1 MMQRRLLTCE
11 DKGQAQLLWHIE
23 FPEDSECFVRWFFDK
38 RFLPAWSA
46 GTFCGDTLI
55 SVIHGTPM
63 MLRGQAKSFPALMTS
78 GVATLP
84 GYEGRGIMHD
94 TMLFL
99 REKAAKQGIDALFNH
114 PQRKGAYAHLG
125 FRPCTDTLY
134 YKGDGGELLP
144 RGYTWASF
152 DLEAAF
158 TLYKQV
164 MSIYRGSR
172 VRTKSDFVL
181 LLEDIACDG
190 GIARLLL
197 KNGSPEGY
205 CLFGINETG
214 LYAQEV
220 LCLDKE
226 VYAPL
231 LRALPGKHITAKLPP
246 DIPLPG
252 ERLPQNVLLA
262 SERLWAAL
270 AYIPGQCYCLEE
282 Y

>member
-1 MMQRRLLTCE
+1 M
-11 DKGQAQLLWHIE
+11 
-23 FPEDSECFVRWFFDK
+23 
-38 RFLPAWSA
+38 
-46 GTFCGDTLI
+46 
-55 SVIHGTPM
+55 
-63 MLRGQAKSFPALMTS
+63 
-78 GVATLP
+78 
-84 GYEGRGIMHD
+84 
-94 TMLFL
+94 
-99 REKAAKQGIDALFNH
+99 FNH

-134 YKGDGGELLP
+134 YKGNGGELLP